1 MKSKKNNFNQLSDW
15 ENQPSKEKIRRKKK
29 KKAYAKDV
37 DERRQFIIYLLIKKY
52 IMKYAQQTQNALD
65 RLDQSLATLRTL
77 IKRGQNADALRFM
90 EEGDL
95 KEKFGELQN
104 IITISSTGNIG
115 ARGVQN
121 TGTF

>member
-1 MKSKKNNFNQLSDW
+1 
-15 ENQPSKEKIRRKKK
+15 
-29 KKAYAKDV
+29 
-37 DERRQFIIYLLIKKY
+37 
-52 IMKYAQQTQNALD
+52 MKYVQQTQNALD
-65 RLDQSLATLRTL
+65 KLDQSLATLRTL

-95 KEKFGELQN
+95 KEKFEELQN
-104 IITISSTGNIG
+104 IITISSTGNMG

>member
-1 MKSKKNNFNQLSDW
+1 
-15 ENQPSKEKIRRKKK
+15 
-29 KKAYAKDV
+29 
-37 DERRQFIIYLLIKKY
+37 
-52 IMKYAQQTQNALD
+52 MKYAQQTQNALD

-95 KEKFGELQN
+95 KEKFEELQN
-104 IITISSTGNIG
+104 IITISSTGNMG
-115 ARGVQN
+115 VRGVQN